1 MCFVQSRGFKV
12 KIASMTSLDIENKN
26 RTREHE
32 QDVENSRERN
42 ITIKKRQCVKHWVFF
57 SLKSF
62 LRDERATFD
71 QETEEQV
78 SDIRREL
85 VNWKPYNKSATHF

>member
-42 ITIKKRQCVKHWVFF
+42 ITIKKRQCVKH
-57 SLKSF
+57 
-62 LRDERATFD
+62 
-71 QETEEQV
+71 
-78 SDIRREL
+78 
-85 VNWKPYNKSATHF
+85 